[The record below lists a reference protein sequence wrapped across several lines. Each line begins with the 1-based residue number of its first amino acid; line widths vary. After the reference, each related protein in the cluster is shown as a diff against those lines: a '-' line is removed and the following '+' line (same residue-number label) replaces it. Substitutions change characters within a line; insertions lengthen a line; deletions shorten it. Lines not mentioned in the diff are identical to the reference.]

1 MQEPNL
7 NAVKGF
13 SEFIIFGVLL
23 VCTVTQVH
31 EANFAEETI
40 TIDMYGT
47 AQTTLCILYAP
58 VALFY
63 MGANIRDMQILKKLN
78 SEDPT
83 TGEKVENPMML
94 GNKINNPMVDM
105 MVVADE
111 AEE

>member
-1 MQEPNL
+1 ML

-40 TIDMYGT
+40 TIEMYGT
-47 AQTTLCILYAP
+47 AQTALCILYAP

-63 MGANIRDMQILKKLN
+63 MGTNIREMRILKKLN
-78 SEDPT
+78 SEDRT
-83 TGEKVENPMML
+83 TGKRGENPMV
-94 GNKINNPMVDM
+94 GNKINNPMADM

-111 AEE
+111 AED